1 MKKGEGGARIEECGS
16 VQHNVSRLQA
26 DPAEQGNLRFSYW
39 KWRPTRLGRILNKG
53 WTWAA
58 GLGLLSE
65 ILVALRVR
73 SSASHRFYSV
83 VLVAAKYRGHR
94 YLVLML
100 GNGSNWVQDVRA
112 AQGQA
117 FIKRGRSCPVN
128 LTEIPPEKRAPF
140 LKAWCQIAT
149 SGRQHL
155 PVPHEARVSEFEA
168 IAANYPVFRIDT
180 VT

>member
-1 MKKGEGGARIEECGS
+1 MRFRAAQCEPISGS
-16 VQHNVSRLQA
+16 
-26 DPAEQGNLRFSYW
+26 AEQGNFYRN
-39 KWRPTRLGRILNKG
+39 WRPTRLGRILNKG

-58 GLGLLSE
+58 GLGLLPE

-117 FIKRGRSCPVN
+117 FIKRGRSCPVI
-128 LTEIPPEKRAPF
+128 LAEIPPEKRAPI

-155 PVPHEARVSEFEA
+155 PVPHDAPASEFEA
-168 IAANYPVFRIDT
+168 IAADYPVFRVDT
-180 VT
+180 VTYYPGK